1 MLTLIILLL
10 GSGGLSVGWD
20 LDLLHVN
27 DIHVRMEETNKYSAA
42 CRLADKDRGKCFG
55 GVARLATAVKKE
67 KESGK
72 NILWLNAGDFYQ
84 GTVWY
89 SHFKWRVVARFNSL
103 LNFDAMTLGNHEF
116 DDGVKGLV
124 PFLRNQTVPFVVSN
138 IDTSLTPDLDN
149 LYQPSVVLEVG
160 GRKVGVVGYL
170 TPETLEVSNPGAL
183 IINDELEPVAKEV
196 ARLEAEGV
204 DIIIGLGHSG
214 YQRDMEL
221 AKKIPGLDV
230 VVGGHTH
237 SFLYSATPNP
247 SNNVVEGPY
256 PTIVKKSD
264 GSGREAAVVQ
274 AFAYTKYLGKIRLTF
289 DDSGHLTNWSGNPI
303 LLDKHVLEDVKVAE
317 ELRGWRSELDKIG
330 KDLVGFTNVVLFN
343 TREAESNIGNLVTDA
358 MVWAYRESQED
369 VRLSLVNSG
378 GIRASFDQG
387 NITMEDLLMSFPFR
401 NTFDIVSIRGHILR
415 KVFEHSVASMGPEGR
430 NEAGRFL
437 QVGGFKLKF
446 DLRRPRLQRLVL
458 AEVPCDNCPLQY
470 EPIKD
475 DQLYKVVMTEYV
487 AGGGDGFKIIAEN
500 KEKHLQGPLDTDIL
514 REYIKAR
521 SPLNYKV
528 EERIAMRTTHGD
540 QFSNSASP
548 FSSSSFSFFFFSP
561 ASLTS
566 NYFLSFQI
574 QYYALN
580 KFLC

>member
-303 LLDKHVLEDVKVAE
+303 LLDKHVLEDAKVAE

-540 QFSNSASP
+540 QFSNSAS
-548 FSSSSFSFFFFSP
+548 SSFSSFFFSP

>member
-1 MLTLIILLL
+1 MLILLL
-10 GSGGLSVGWD
+10 WLGCVTPSLCWD

-67 KESGK
+67 KERGK

-89 SHFKWRVVARFNSL
+89 SHFKWKVVSRFNSL

-124 PFLRNQTVPFVVSN
+124 PFLQNQTVPFVVSN
-138 IDTSLTPDLDN
+138 INTSQTPDLDN

-221 AKKIPGLDV
+221 AEKIPGLDV

-237 SFLYSATPNP
+237 SFLYSASPNP
-247 SNNVVEGPY
+247 SNNIIEGPY
-256 PTIVKKSD
+256 PTIVNKSN
-264 GSGREAAVVQ
+264 GRQAAVVQ

-289 DDSGHLTNWSGNPI
+289 DDSGHLTSWSGDPV
-303 LLDKHVLEDVKVAE
+303 LLDKNVVEDAKVAE
-317 ELRGWRSELDKIG
+317 ELRSWRTELDKIG

-343 TREAESNIGNLVTDA
+343 TREGESNIGNLVTDA

-378 GIRASFDQG
+378 GIRASFDKG

-446 DLRRPRLQRLVL
+446 DLRRPRLDRLVL
-458 AEVPCDNCPLQY
+458 AEVPCDDCPLQY

-540 QFSNSASP
+540 QFSNFSFAA
-548 FSSSSFSFFFFSP
+548 SSSS
-561 ASLTS
+561 AALI
-566 NYFLSFQI
+566 NQLLYLQI
-574 QYYALN
+574 QYYVL
-580 KFLC
+580 KRLLC